1 MKTTKQTV
9 NLGTILRHDGPET
22 KGIDGMDL
30 KVIGVMKGAA
40 DIENDDWSLLKDRD
54 EIAAAGLDSN
64 DRIEVQPIV
73 DGRQSFVSLD
83 PLASELF
90 FLDGTPIVGGLS

>member
-1 MKTTKQTV
+1 MKSTKQTV

-40 DIENDDWSLLKDRD
+40 DVDAEDWDLLKDRD

-64 DRIEVQPIV
+64 DRIEVQPIIN
-73 DGRQSFVSLD
+73 GRQSFVSLD
-83 PLASELF
+83 PLASEMF
-90 FLDGTPIVGGLS
+90 FLDGTSVLGGRS